1 MDGMAHESSSGFIK
15 YRLTAYNS
23 APGGERDG
31 SHSIDGEVEA
41 WRGQV
46 AGSPGKEGAGAG
58 VGLRSHEHPLH
69 QGGEAVP
76 DGASIPD
83 RVEA

>member
-1 MDGMAHESSSGFIK
+1 MDGMAQESSSGFIK

-41 WRGQV
+41 WRG
-46 AGSPGKEGAGAG
+46 
-58 VGLRSHEHPLH
+58 
-69 QGGEAVP
+69 
-76 DGASIPD
+76 
-83 RVEA
+83 